1 MGNQVAAQ
9 DDANC
14 AEEDDMTNLEAVHD
28 AYEGARKEQLRYDPA
43 PLKRLPP
50 WEILSS
56 EMQQAM
62 IHVFFE
68 GMKTRP

>member
-1 MGNQVAAQ
+1 
-9 DDANC
+9 
-14 AEEDDMTNLEAVHD
+14 MTNLEAVHD

-68 GMKTRP
+68 GMKARP